1 MEIDSLRI
9 KKTVVNTYYFNT
21 CIPLCYS
28 LLVCQWKRDIEKA
41 MNLLKQAVT
50 LDQKCDFAYE
60 TLATL
65 QVQR

>member
-1 MEIDSLRI
+1 MQSEMGFKQNIYC
-9 KKTVVNTYYFNT
+9 VVIVYFA
-21 CIPLCYS
+21 YR

-41 MNLLKQAVT
+41 MKILKKAVS
-50 LDQKCDFAYE
+50 LDPKCDFAFE